1 MDKRIIY
8 IGMIIGSV
16 VGGYL
21 PVLWG
26 AGVFSVASVLCG
38 GAGGLAGI
46 WAAWRLTR

>member
-16 VGGYL
+16 AGGYL
-21 PVLWG
+21 PLLWG
-26 AGVFSVASVLCG
+26 AGVFSVSSILCG
-38 GAGGLAGI
+38 GLGGILGI